1 MKTRVRERSEETG
14 FLWRR
19 FKEKGDPIA
28 RNMLI
33 EQYLPTVRHVAERI
47 VPTLPRSVEIDDL
60 TSAGVFG
67 LIDAIN
73 GFDPGRGIK
82 FETYCTTRIRGAIL
96 DELRGLD
103 FLPRFVRDRIARVQ
117 AACDDLRARL
127 GREPSDREVAEKV
140 GLSVKKL
147 RAVLRHVSALSSA
160 KRAGDRLQGDGESQ
174 LDVLVDPR
182 FVDPQDRLHLQ
193 DLVRLVYQSLSEQ
206 ERFIVYFY
214 FYREMTMKEIG
225 HVLRLSESRVCQI
238 LSKLVRRVK
247 RKLARIERELSA

>member
-1 MKTRVRERSEETG
+1 MKNRVRERASENG
-14 FLWRR
+14 GLWRR
-19 FKEKGDPIA
+19 FKEKGDPVA
-28 RNMLI
+28 RNLLI
-33 EQYLPTVRHVAERI
+33 EHYLPTVRHVAERI

-73 GFDPGRGIK
+73 GFDPERGIK

-96 DELRGLD
+96 DEIRGLD
-103 FLPRFVRDRIARVQ
+103 FLPRSVRDRIGRVQ
-117 AACDDLRARL
+117 SACEDLRARL
-127 GREPSDREVAEKV
+127 GREPSDREVAEAA

-147 RAVLRHVSALSSA
+147 RAVLRHWSALSTARRFAERSFA
-160 KRAGDRLQGDGESQ
+160 DGESA
-174 LDVLVDPR
+174 LDVIVDPR
-182 FVDPQDRLHLQ
+182 FVDPEDRLHLQ

-225 HVLRLSESRVCQI
+225 TVLSLSESRVCQI

-247 RKLARIERELSA
+247 LKLSRIEREITA